1 MSTTLSLKLDN
12 ELVKK
17 IEKDY
22 LQIIIDSL
30 KNGSLKLNEAKS
42 HTKEFLSFLPFSSFD
57 DFKKKIGEFVLKHPQ
72 YQKIYLL
79 ILKTEE
85 EIKTQQI
92 LNRMR
97 AFIKEN
103 KFDEALKVV
112 AHQK

>member
-1 MSTTLSLKLDN
+1 MISSEQLKQ
-12 ELVKK
+12 KIK
-17 IEKDY
+17 QIEKEF
-22 LQIIIDSL
+22 LQIIIDNL
-30 KNGSLKLNEAKS
+30 KNGQIKLDDAKQNA
-42 HTKEFLSFLPFSSFD
+42 KEFLSLLPFSSFE

-72 YQKIYLL
+72 YQKIYLS